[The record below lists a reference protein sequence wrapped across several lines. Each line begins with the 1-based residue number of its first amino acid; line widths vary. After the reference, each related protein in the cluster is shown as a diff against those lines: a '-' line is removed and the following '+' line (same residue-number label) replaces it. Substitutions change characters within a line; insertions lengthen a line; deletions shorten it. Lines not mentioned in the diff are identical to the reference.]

1 MAGNACLLS
10 EQNGGVLTL
19 TLNRPKAN
27 AFNQELID
35 ALLEALRRAEAE
47 ASVRSILLTGSGSVF
62 SAGQDVTALG
72 AVDGQISF
80 RRHLERTYNR
90 LILRVRRLEKPVVG
104 AINGAAAGAGL
115 GLALATDIRLAARSA
130 RFVFGFTGIGL
141 TTDSA
146 TSLML
151 PLLIGLARASEVA
164 FLNTPISA
172 DEALQWGLV
181 NGVVDDAGLAAQ
193 AAELAARLAAGPT
206 RAIGLT
212 KRAFNHA
219 LLPQLEDVLDYEAH
233 LQEAAGRTADHR
245 EGVKAFL
252 EKREPEFRGS

>member
-1 MAGNACLLS
+1 MPGDAFLLS

-27 AFNQELID
+27 AFDQGLVD
-35 ALLEALRRAEAE
+35 ALLDALRRAEAD
-47 ASVRSILLTGSGSVF
+47 ASVRSVVLTGAGSVF

-72 AVDGQISF
+72 AVDGQVSF

-115 GLALATDIRLAARSA
+115 GLALAADIRLAARSA

-164 FLNTPISA
+164 FTNGPVSA
-172 DEALQWGLV
+172 EQALSYGLV
-181 NGVVDDAGLAAQ
+181 NRVVDDTDLAAEAAKLAAQ
-193 AAELAARLAAGPT
+193 LAAGPT
-206 RAIGLT
+206 RALGLT

-219 LLPQLEDVLDYEAH
+219 LLPHLEDVLDYEAH

-252 EKREPEFRGS
+252 EKREPVFRGT

>member
-1 MAGNACLLS
+1 MPGDASLLS

-27 AFNQELID
+27 AFDQGLVD
-35 ALLEALRRAEAE
+35 ALLDALRRAEAE
-47 ASVRSILLTGSGSVF
+47 ASVRSIVLTGAGSVF

-72 AVDGQISF
+72 AVDGQVSF
-80 RRHLERTYNR
+80 RHHLERTYNR

-115 GLALATDIRLAARSA
+115 GLALAADIRLAARSA

-164 FLNTPISA
+164 FTNGPVSA
-172 DEALQWGLV
+172 EQALSYGLV
-181 NGVVDDAGLAAQ
+181 NRVVDDADLAAEAAKLAAQ
-193 AAELAARLAAGPT
+193 LAAGPT
-206 RAIGLT
+206 RALGLT

-219 LLPQLEDVLDYEAH
+219 LLPHLEDVLDYEAH

-252 EKREPEFRGS
+252 EKRKPEFKGS

>member
-1 MAGNACLLS
+1 MPGDPTLLS
-10 EQNGGVLTL
+10 EQRGGVLTL

-27 AFNQELID
+27 AFDQSLID
-35 ALLEALRRAEAE
+35 ALLEALRRAEGD
-47 ASVRSILLTGSGSVF
+47 ASVRCVVVTGAGRVF

-72 AVDGQISF
+72 QVDGQVAF
-80 RRHLERTYNR
+80 RHHLERTYNR
-90 LILRVRRLEKPVVG
+90 MVVRVRRLEKPVVG

-151 PLLIGLARASEVA
+151 PLLIGLGRATEIA
-164 FLNTPISA
+164 FTDQALSA
-172 DEALQWGLV
+172 EQALACGLV
-181 NGVVDDAGLAAQ
+181 NRVVDDADLATE
-193 AAELAARLAAGPT
+193 AAELAERLAAGPT
-206 RAIGLT
+206 RALGLT

-219 LLPQLEDVLDYEAH
+219 LLPHLEEVLDYEAH
-233 LQEAAGRTADHR
+233 LQETAGRTADHR
-245 EGVKAFL
+245 EGLAAFL
-252 EKREPEFRGS
+252 GKREPAFRGE

>member
-1 MAGNACLLS
+1 MPGDASLLS

-27 AFNQELID
+27 AFDQDLVD
-35 ALLEALRRAEAE
+35 ALLDALRRAEAE
-47 ASVRSILLTGSGSVF
+47 ASVRSIILTGAGSVF

-72 AVDGQISF
+72 AVDGQVSF

-115 GLALATDIRLAARSA
+115 GLALAADIRLAARSA

-164 FLNTPISA
+164 FTNAPVSA
-172 DEALQWGLV
+172 EQALSYGLV
-181 NGVVDDAGLAAQ
+181 NRVVDDTDLAAEAAKLAAQ
-193 AAELAARLAAGPT
+193 LAAGPT
-206 RAIGLT
+206 RALGLT

-219 LLPQLEDVLDYEAH
+219 LLPHLEDVLDYEAH

-252 EKREPEFRGS
+252 EKREPVFLGT

>member
-1 MAGNACLLS
+1 MPGDASLLS

-27 AFNQELID
+27 AFDQSLVD
-35 ALLEALRRAEAE
+35 ALLDALRRAEAE
-47 ASVRSILLTGSGSVF
+47 ASVRSIVLTGAGSVF

-72 AVDGQISF
+72 AVDGQVSF
-80 RRHLERTYNR
+80 RHHLERTYNR

-115 GLALATDIRLAARSA
+115 GLALAADIRLAARSA

-164 FLNTPISA
+164 FTNGPVSA
-172 DEALQWGLV
+172 EQALSYGLV
-181 NGVVDDAGLAAQ
+181 NRVVDDADLAAEAAKLAAQ
-193 AAELAARLAAGPT
+193 LAAGPT
-206 RAIGLT
+206 RALGLT

-219 LLPQLEDVLDYEAH
+219 LLPHLEDVLDYEAH

-252 EKREPEFRGS
+252 EKRKPEFKGS

>member
-1 MAGNACLLS
+1 MPGDASLLS

-27 AFNQELID
+27 AFDQGLVD
-35 ALLEALRRAEAE
+35 ALLDALRRAEAE
-47 ASVRSILLTGSGSVF
+47 ASVRSIILTGAGSVF

-72 AVDGQISF
+72 AVDGQVSF

-115 GLALATDIRLAARSA
+115 GLALAADIRLAARSA

-164 FLNTPISA
+164 FTNAPVSA
-172 DEALQWGLV
+172 EQALSYGLV
-181 NGVVDDAGLAAQ
+181 NRVVDDTDLAAEAAKLAAQ
-193 AAELAARLAAGPT
+193 LAAGPT
-206 RAIGLT
+206 RALGLT

-219 LLPQLEDVLDYEAH
+219 LLPHLEDVLDYEAH

-252 EKREPEFRGS
+252 EKRKPEFRGE

>member
-1 MAGNACLLS
+1 MAGNASLLS

-47 ASVRSILLTGSGSVF
+47 ASVRSILLTGAGSVF

-141 TTDSA
+141 TSDSA

-172 DEALQWGLV
+172 DEALRWGLV
-181 NGVVDDAGLAAQ
+181 NSVVDDAGLAAQ

-206 RAIGLT
+206 RALGLT

-219 LLPQLEDVLDYEAH
+219 LLPHLEDVLDYEAH

-245 EGVKAFL
+245 EGVAAFL
-252 EKREPEFRGS
+252 EKRAPAFKGA

>member
-1 MAGNACLLS
+1 MPGDASLLS

-27 AFNQELID
+27 AFDQGLVD
-35 ALLEALRRAEAE
+35 ALLDALRRAEAE
-47 ASVRSILLTGSGSVF
+47 ASVRSIILTGAGSVF

-72 AVDGQISF
+72 AVDGQVSF

-115 GLALATDIRLAARSA
+115 GLALAADIRLAARSA

-164 FLNTPISA
+164 FTNAPVSA
-172 DEALQWGLV
+172 EQALSYGLV
-181 NGVVDDAGLAAQ
+181 NRVVDDTDLAAEAAKLAAQ
-193 AAELAARLAAGPT
+193 LAAGPT
-206 RAIGLT
+206 RALGLT

-219 LLPQLEDVLDYEAH
+219 LLPHLEDVLDYEAH

-252 EKREPEFRGS
+252 EKREPEFKGS

>member
-1 MAGNACLLS
+1 MPGDASLLS

-27 AFNQELID
+27 AFDQGLVD
-35 ALLEALRRAEAE
+35 ALLDALRRAEAE
-47 ASVRSILLTGSGSVF
+47 ASVRSIVLTGAGSVF

-72 AVDGQISF
+72 AVDGQVSF

-115 GLALATDIRLAARSA
+115 GLALAADIRLAARSA

-164 FLNTPISA
+164 FTNAPVSA
-172 DEALQWGLV
+172 EQALSYGLV
-181 NGVVDDAGLAAQ
+181 NRVVDDTDLAAEAAKLAAQ
-193 AAELAARLAAGPT
+193 LAAGPT
-206 RAIGLT
+206 RALGLT

-219 LLPQLEDVLDYEAH
+219 LLPHLEDVLDYEAH

-252 EKREPEFRGS
+252 EKREPVFKGE

>member
-1 MAGNACLLS
+1 MPGDPTLLS
-10 EQNGGVLTL
+10 EQKGGVLTL

-27 AFNQELID
+27 AFDQPLIESLLD
-35 ALLEALRRAEAE
+35 ALRLAESDP
-47 ASVRSILLTGSGSVF
+47 SVRCLVLTGAGKVF

-90 LILRVRRLEKPVVG
+90 LILRVRKLEKPVVG

-115 GLALATDIRLAARSA
+115 GLALATDIRLAAQSA

-141 TTDSA
+141 TSDSA

-164 FLNTPISA
+164 FTNTPISA
-172 DEALQWGLV
+172 EQALSYGLV
-181 NGVVDDAGLAAQ
+181 NRVVADDELAAE

-206 RAIGLT
+206 RALGLT

-219 LLPQLEDVLDYEAH
+219 LLPHLEHVLDYEAH
-233 LQEAAGRTADHR
+233 LQEAAGRTEDHR
-245 EGVKAFL
+245 QGVAAFL
-252 EKREPEFRGS
+252 EKREPEFRGE

>member
-1 MAGNACLLS
+1 MPGDSTLLS
-10 EQNGGVLTL
+10 GQSGGVLTL

-27 AFNQELID
+27 AFDQGLID
-35 ALLEALRRAEAE
+35 ALLEALRRAEADR
-47 ASVRSILLTGSGSVF
+47 SVRSIVLTGAGRVF

-72 AVDGQISF
+72 AVDGQVSF

-90 LILRVRRLEKPVVG
+90 LILRVRRLEKPIVG

-130 RFVFGFTGIGL
+130 RFVFGFTGLGL

-164 FLNTPISA
+164 FTNTPLSA
-172 DEALQWGLV
+172 EQALAYGLV
-181 NGVVDDAGLAAQ
+181 NRVVDDADLAAE
-193 AAELAARLAAGPT
+193 AADLAARLAAGPT
-206 RAIGLT
+206 RALGLT

-219 LLPQLEDVLDYEAH
+219 LLPQLEEVLDYEAH

-252 EKREPEFRGS
+252 EKRQPEFRGE

>member
-1 MAGNACLLS
+1 MPGEASLLS

-35 ALLEALRRAEAE
+35 ALLDALRRAEAE
-47 ASVRSILLTGSGSVF
+47 ASVRCILLTGAGRVF

-90 LILRVRRLEKPVVG
+90 LIVRVRRLEKPVVG

-146 TSLML
+146 TSLLL

-164 FLNTPISA
+164 FMNTPVSA
-172 DEALQWGLV
+172 EEALRCGLV
-181 NGVVDDAGLAAQ
+181 NRVVDDGDLAAQ
-193 AAELAARLAAGPT
+193 AAEMAARLAAGPT
-206 RAIGLT
+206 RALGLT

-219 LLPQLEDVLDYEAH
+219 LLPHLEDVLDYEAH
-233 LQEAAGRTADHR
+233 LQEAAGRTADHH

-252 EKREPEFRGS
+252 EKRQPDFRGV

>member
-1 MAGNACLLS
+1 MPGDASLLS

-27 AFNQELID
+27 AFDQGLVD
-35 ALLEALRRAEAE
+35 ALLDALRRAEAD
-47 ASVRSILLTGSGSVF
+47 ASVRSVVLTGAGSVF

-72 AVDGQISF
+72 AVDGQVSF

-115 GLALATDIRLAARSA
+115 GLALAVDIRLAARSA

-164 FLNTPISA
+164 FTNAPVSA
-172 DEALQWGLV
+172 EQALSYGLV
-181 NGVVDDAGLAAQ
+181 NRVVDDTDLAAEAAKLAAQ
-193 AAELAARLAAGPT
+193 LAAGPT
-206 RAIGLT
+206 RALGLT

-219 LLPQLEDVLDYEAH
+219 LLPHLEDVLDYEAH

-252 EKREPEFRGS
+252 EKRVPVFRGM

>member
-1 MAGNACLLS
+1 MPGDAFLLS

-27 AFNQELID
+27 AFDQGLVD
-35 ALLEALRRAEAE
+35 ALLDALRRAEAE
-47 ASVRSILLTGSGSVF
+47 ASVRSIVLTGAGSVF

-72 AVDGQISF
+72 AVDGQVSF

-115 GLALATDIRLAARSA
+115 GLALAADIRLAARSA

-164 FLNTPISA
+164 FTNAPVSA
-172 DEALQWGLV
+172 EQALSYGLV
-181 NGVVDDAGLAAQ
+181 NRVVDDADLAAEAAKLAAQ
-193 AAELAARLAAGPT
+193 LAAGPT
-206 RAIGLT
+206 RALGLT

-219 LLPQLEDVLDYEAH
+219 LLPHLEDVLDYEAH

-252 EKREPEFRGS
+252 EKREPVFRGT

>member
-1 MAGNACLLS
+1 MPGDASLLS

-27 AFNQELID
+27 AFDQELVD
-35 ALLEALRRAEAE
+35 ALLDALRRAEAE
-47 ASVRSILLTGSGSVF
+47 ASVRSIVLTGAGSVF

-72 AVDGQISF
+72 AVDGQVSF

-115 GLALATDIRLAARSA
+115 GLALAADIRLAARSA

-164 FLNTPISA
+164 FTNVPISA
-172 DEALQWGLV
+172 EQALSYGLV
-181 NGVVDDAGLAAQ
+181 NRVVDDADLAAEAAKLAAQ
-193 AAELAARLAAGPT
+193 LAAGPT
-206 RAIGLT
+206 RALGLT

-219 LLPQLEDVLDYEAH
+219 LLPKLEEVLDYEAH

-245 EGVKAFL
+245 EGVRAFL
-252 EKREPEFRGS
+252 EKRKPGFKGS

>member
-1 MAGNACLLS
+1 MPGDASLLS

-27 AFNQELID
+27 AFDQGLVD
-35 ALLEALRRAEAE
+35 ALLDALRRAEAD
-47 ASVRSILLTGSGSVF
+47 ASVRSVVLTGAGSVF

-72 AVDGQISF
+72 AVDGQVSF

-115 GLALATDIRLAARSA
+115 GLALAADIRLAARSA

-164 FLNTPISA
+164 FTNAPVSA
-172 DEALQWGLV
+172 EQALSYGLV
-181 NGVVDDAGLAAQ
+181 NRVVDDTDLAAEAAKLAAQ
-193 AAELAARLAAGPT
+193 LAAGPT
-206 RAIGLT
+206 RALGLT

-219 LLPQLEDVLDYEAH
+219 LLPHLEDVLDYEAH

-252 EKREPEFRGS
+252 EKREPVFRGT

>member
-1 MAGNACLLS
+1 MPGDASLLS

-27 AFNQELID
+27 AFDQDLVD
-35 ALLEALRRAEAE
+35 ALLDALRRAEAE
-47 ASVRSILLTGSGSVF
+47 ASVRSIILTGAGSVF

-72 AVDGQISF
+72 AVDGQVSF

-115 GLALATDIRLAARSA
+115 GLALAADIRLAARSA

-164 FLNTPISA
+164 FTNAPISA
-172 DEALQWGLV
+172 EQALSYGLV
-181 NGVVDDAGLAAQ
+181 NRVVDDTDLAVEAAKLAAQ
-193 AAELAARLAAGPT
+193 LAAGPT
-206 RAIGLT
+206 RALGLT

-219 LLPQLEDVLDYEAH
+219 LLPHLEDVLDYEAH

-252 EKREPEFRGS
+252 EKREPVFKGK

>member
-1 MAGNACLLS
+1 MPGDASLLS

-27 AFNQELID
+27 AFDQDLVD
-35 ALLEALRRAEAE
+35 ALLDALRRAEAE
-47 ASVRSILLTGSGSVF
+47 ASVRSIILTGAGSVF

-72 AVDGQISF
+72 AVDGQVSF

-115 GLALATDIRLAARSA
+115 GLALAADIRLAARSA

-164 FLNTPISA
+164 FTNAPVSA
-172 DEALQWGLV
+172 EQALSYGLV
-181 NGVVDDAGLAAQ
+181 NRVVDDTDLAVEAAKLAAQ
-193 AAELAARLAAGPT
+193 LAAGPT
-206 RAIGLT
+206 RALGLT

-219 LLPQLEDVLDYEAH
+219 LLPHLEDVLDYEAH

-245 EGVKAFL
+245 EGVRAFL
-252 EKREPEFRGS
+252 EKRKPEFKGS

>member
-1 MAGNACLLS
+1 MPGDASLLA

-27 AFNQELID
+27 AFDQDLVD
-35 ALLEALRRAEAE
+35 ALLDALRRAEAE
-47 ASVRSILLTGSGSVF
+47 ASVRSIVLTGAGSVF
-62 SAGQDVTALG
+62 SAGQDVAALG
-72 AVDGQISF
+72 AVDGQVSF

-115 GLALATDIRLAARSA
+115 GLALAADIRLAARSA

-164 FLNTPISA
+164 FTNAPVSA
-172 DEALQWGLV
+172 EQALSYGLV
-181 NGVVDDAGLAAQ
+181 SRVVDDTDLAAEAAKLAAQ
-193 AAELAARLAAGPT
+193 LAAGPT
-206 RAIGLT
+206 RALGLT

-219 LLPQLEDVLDYEAH
+219 LLPHLEDVLDYEAH

-252 EKREPEFRGS
+252 EKREPVFRGA

>member
-1 MAGNACLLS
+1 MPGDASLLS

-27 AFNQELID
+27 AFDQGLVD
-35 ALLEALRRAEAE
+35 ALLDALRRAEAE
-47 ASVRSILLTGSGSVF
+47 ASVRSIVLTGAGSVF

-72 AVDGQISF
+72 AVDGQVSF

-115 GLALATDIRLAARSA
+115 GLALAADIRLAARSA

-164 FLNTPISA
+164 FTNGPVSA
-172 DEALQWGLV
+172 EQALSYGLV
-181 NGVVDDAGLAAQ
+181 NRVVDDADLAAEAAKLAAQ
-193 AAELAARLAAGPT
+193 LAAGPT
-206 RAIGLT
+206 RALGLT

-219 LLPQLEDVLDYEAH
+219 LLPHLEDVLDYEAH

-252 EKREPEFRGS
+252 EKREPVFRGT

>member
-1 MAGNACLLS
+1 MPGDASLLS

-27 AFNQELID
+27 AFDQGLVD
-35 ALLEALRRAEAE
+35 ALLDALRRAEAE
-47 ASVRSILLTGSGSVF
+47 ASVRSIILTGAGSVF

-72 AVDGQISF
+72 AVDGQVSF

-115 GLALATDIRLAARSA
+115 GLALAADIRLAARSA

-141 TTDSA
+141 TSDSA

-164 FLNTPISA
+164 FTNAPVSA
-172 DEALQWGLV
+172 EQALSYGLV
-181 NGVVDDAGLAAQ
+181 NRVVDDTDLAAEAAKLAAQ
-193 AAELAARLAAGPT
+193 LAAGPT
-206 RAIGLT
+206 RALGLT

-219 LLPQLEDVLDYEAH
+219 LLPHLEDVLDYEAH

-252 EKREPEFRGS
+252 EKREPVFRGT

>member
-1 MAGNACLLS
+1 MPGDASLLS

-27 AFNQELID
+27 AFDQGLVD
-35 ALLEALRRAEAE
+35 ALLDALRRAEAD
-47 ASVRSILLTGSGSVF
+47 ASVRSVVLTGAGSVF

-72 AVDGQISF
+72 AVDGQVSF

-115 GLALATDIRLAARSA
+115 GLALAADIRLAARSA

-164 FLNTPISA
+164 FTNAPVSA
-172 DEALQWGLV
+172 EQALSYGLV
-181 NGVVDDAGLAAQ
+181 NRVVDDADLAAE
-193 AAELAARLAAGPT
+193 AAELAAQMAAGPT
-206 RAIGLT
+206 RALGLT

-219 LLPQLEDVLDYEAH
+219 LLPHLEDVLDYEAH

-252 EKREPEFRGS
+252 EKREPVFRGA

>member
-1 MAGNACLLS
+1 MPGDASLLS

-27 AFNQELID
+27 AFDQGLVD
-35 ALLEALRRAEAE
+35 ALLDALRRAEAE
-47 ASVRSILLTGSGSVF
+47 ASVRSIVLTGAGSVF

-72 AVDGQISF
+72 AVDGQVSF
-80 RRHLERTYNR
+80 RHHLVRTYNR

-115 GLALATDIRLAARSA
+115 GLALAADIRLAARSA

-164 FLNTPISA
+164 FTNGPVSA
-172 DEALQWGLV
+172 EQALSYGLV
-181 NGVVDDAGLAAQ
+181 NRVVDDADLAAEAAKLAAQ
-193 AAELAARLAAGPT
+193 LAAGPT
-206 RAIGLT
+206 RALGLT

-252 EKREPEFRGS
+252 EKREPVFKGK

>member
-1 MAGNACLLS
+1 MPGDASLLA

-27 AFNQELID
+27 AFDQDLVD
-35 ALLEALRRAEAE
+35 ALLDALRRAEAE
-47 ASVRSILLTGSGSVF
+47 ASVRSIVLTGAGSVF
-62 SAGQDVTALG
+62 SAGQDVAALG
-72 AVDGQISF
+72 AVDGQVSF

-115 GLALATDIRLAARSA
+115 GLALAADIRLAARSA
-130 RFVFGFTGIGL
+130 RFVFGFTCIGL

-164 FLNTPISA
+164 FTNAPVSA
-172 DEALQWGLV
+172 EQALSYGLV
-181 NGVVDDAGLAAQ
+181 SRVVDDTDLAAEAAKLAAQ
-193 AAELAARLAAGPT
+193 LAAGPT
-206 RAIGLT
+206 RALGLT

-219 LLPQLEDVLDYEAH
+219 LLPHLEDVLDYEAH

-252 EKREPEFRGS
+252 EKREPVFRGT

>member
-1 MAGNACLLS
+1 MPGDASLLS

-27 AFNQELID
+27 AFDQGLVD
-35 ALLEALRRAEAE
+35 ALLDALRRAEAE
-47 ASVRSILLTGSGSVF
+47 ASVRSVVLTGAGSVF

-72 AVDGQISF
+72 AVDGQVSF

-90 LILRVRRLEKPVVG
+90 LILRVLRLEKPVVG

-115 GLALATDIRLAARSA
+115 GLALAADIRLTARSA

-164 FLNTPISA
+164 FTNAPISA
-172 DEALQWGLV
+172 EQALSYGLV
-181 NGVVDDAGLAAQ
+181 NRVVDDTDLAAE
-193 AAELAARLAAGPT
+193 AAKVAAQLAAGPT
-206 RAIGLT
+206 RALGLT

-219 LLPQLEDVLDYEAH
+219 LLPHLEDVLDYEAH

-252 EKREPEFRGS
+252 EKREPVFRGT

>member
-1 MAGNACLLS
+1 MPGDASLLS

-27 AFNQELID
+27 AFDQGLVD
-35 ALLEALRRAEAE
+35 ALLDALRRAEAE
-47 ASVRSILLTGSGSVF
+47 ASVRSIVLTGAGSVF

-72 AVDGQISF
+72 AIDGQVSF

-115 GLALATDIRLAARSA
+115 GLALAADIRLAARSA

-164 FLNTPISA
+164 FTNAPVSA
-172 DEALQWGLV
+172 EQALSYGLV
-181 NGVVDDAGLAAQ
+181 NRVVDDTDLAAEAAKLAAQ
-193 AAELAARLAAGPT
+193 LAAGPT
-206 RAIGLT
+206 RALGLT

-219 LLPQLEDVLDYEAH
+219 LLPHLEDVLDYEAH

-252 EKREPEFRGS
+252 EKRKPEFKGS

>member
-1 MAGNACLLS
+1 MPGDASLLS

-27 AFNQELID
+27 AFDQGLVD
-35 ALLEALRRAEAE
+35 ALLDALRRAEAE
-47 ASVRSILLTGSGSVF
+47 ASVRSIVLTGAGSVF

-72 AVDGQISF
+72 AVDGQVSF
-80 RRHLERTYNR
+80 RHHLVRTYNR

-115 GLALATDIRLAARSA
+115 GLALAADIRLAARSA

-164 FLNTPISA
+164 FTNGPVSA
-172 DEALQWGLV
+172 EQALSYGLV
-181 NGVVDDAGLAAQ
+181 NRVVDDADLAAEAAKLAAQ
-193 AAELAARLAAGPT
+193 LAAGPT
-206 RAIGLT
+206 RALGLT

-252 EKREPEFRGS
+252 EKRKPEFKGS

>member
-1 MAGNACLLS
+1 MPGDASLLS

-27 AFNQELID
+27 AFDQGLVD
-35 ALLEALRRAEAE
+35 ALLDALRRAEAD
-47 ASVRSILLTGSGSVF
+47 ASVRSVVLTGAGSVF

-72 AVDGQISF
+72 AVDGQVSF

-115 GLALATDIRLAARSA
+115 GLALAADIRLAARSA

-164 FLNTPISA
+164 FTNAPVSA
-172 DEALQWGLV
+172 EQALSYGLV
-181 NGVVDDAGLAAQ
+181 NRVVDDTDLAAEAAKLAAQ
-193 AAELAARLAAGPT
+193 LAAGPT
-206 RAIGLT
+206 RALGLT

-219 LLPQLEDVLDYEAH
+219 LLPHLEDVLDYEAH

-252 EKREPEFRGS
+252 EKREPVFRGM